1 MQQTHSVTHGKSLG
15 IGRICMLCSKQSIK
29 PECVR
34 LNNFYNEAFRTVL
47 VYSHNIAPHFHNAYL
62 VNLKKKPFTDITPVT
77 WFGKLFHNL
86 TDLSVKEHLV
96 HIMCT
101 ISSYT
106 KVWGVCITALI
117 KVKLVHLIQRHL
129 QYWTEVL
136 YNLGSGSW
144 LALAAVP
151 WRKLAAAHSPC

>member
-86 TDLSVKEHLV
+86 TDLTVKETWWSYNV
-96 HIMCT
+96 HYFVLHQSVGCVHYGVDKGKVSSLDTAPLT
-101 ISSYT
+101 ILDR
-106 KVWGVCITALI
+106 GALQPR
-117 KVKLVHLIQRHL
+117 KWQLIGTGCSTVAQA
-129 QYWTEVL
+129 
-136 YNLGSGSW
+136 SGC
-144 LALAAVP
+144 P
-151 WRKLAAAHSPC
+151 